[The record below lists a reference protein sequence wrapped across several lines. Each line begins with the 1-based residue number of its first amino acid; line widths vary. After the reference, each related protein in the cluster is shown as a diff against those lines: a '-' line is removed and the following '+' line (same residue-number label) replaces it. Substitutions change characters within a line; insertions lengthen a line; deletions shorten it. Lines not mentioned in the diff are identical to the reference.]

1 MIPMQLN
8 SKHLIL
14 VSTLWLGSLAATF
27 YFGKTTGETT
37 ASQNPATGSNAQS
50 SSNKSP
56 GGNANSAKSA
66 VAADTIPLKT
76 ILAQM
81 KTMMRGGGSMQ
92 NPNTMM
98 KLMGLLDKI
107 SPDDFPAAL
116 AEAEGMT
123 DPQSKMLLQMAVLGK
138 WAATDGPGAMKYAEE
153 HSKNMGM
160 MAQMAKMSVAS
171 AWAEND
177 PEAVWKW
184 YQSTKD
190 GDNAG
195 PMGGGMVLVSLFSNM
210 AAKNPEQA
218 FKRLAEIEGPSKQM
232 ALAGMFQSALFD
244 ADKRNAILV
253 QVDAMPDK
261 SERDQAKQSMLSQ
274 WMMMAPDEATDYIKS
289 QPAADQT
296 LLRQTAGQMLMM
308 NDPKKG
314 AAFMMDGATDADRAE
329 RYSTVIS
336 SWAHTDT
343 NAAGNWLNS
352 QPKGPELD
360 KAKQSFV
367 YAAATKDPESAMTW
381 ASTIT
386 DENTKTAAV
395 THAYTTW
402 KKTDATAAEKALQ
415 ASGLTPEKIQAV
427 QTKGNLL
434 QAPAAGPTATESL
447 PELVK

>member
-1 MIPMQLN
+1 MQLHQ
-8 SKHLIL
+8 KHLIL
-14 VSTLWLGSLAATF
+14 VGTLWLGSLAATY
-27 YFGKTTGETT
+27 YFGKTKGETAAADNRT
-37 ASQNPATGSNAQS
+37 AGSTAES
-50 SSNKSP
+50 SSSKGP
-56 GGNANSAKSA
+56 GGKAGANAASAKTNA
-66 VAADTIPLKT
+66 VGDTVPLKT

-138 WAATDGPGAMKYAEE
+138 WAATDGPAAMKYAEE

-190 GDNAG
+190 ADSAG
-195 PMGGGMVLVSLFSNM
+195 PMGGGMVLVSLFSSL
-210 AAKNPEQA
+210 AAKDPQLA
-218 FKRLAEIEGPSKQM
+218 FKRLGELEGPTKQM

-244 ADKRNAILV
+244 PDKRNAILA
-253 QVDAMPDK
+253 QVDAMSDK
-261 SERDQAKQSMLSQ
+261 SERDQAKQSMLGQ
-274 WMMMAPDEATDYIKS
+274 WMMMAPEEATAYVKS
-289 QPAADQT
+289 QPAAEQAT
-296 LLRQTAGQMLMM
+296 LRQTAGQMLMM
-308 NDPKKG
+308 TDPKKG
-314 AAFMMDGATDADRAE
+314 AAFIMDGATDADRAE
-329 RYSTVIS
+329 RYSSVVS
-336 SWAHTDT
+336 SWAHMDT
-343 NAAGNWLNS
+343 NAAGNWLNE

-367 YAAATKDPESAMTW
+367 FAAATKDPESAMTW
-381 ASTIT
+381 AATIT
-386 DENTKTAAV
+386 DETTKTTAI
-395 THAYTTW
+395 THAYSAW
-402 KKTDATAAEKALQ
+402 KKTDAAAAEKALQ
-415 ASGLTPEKIQAV
+415 ASGLTPEKIQA
-427 QTKGNLL
+427 L
-434 QAPAAGPTATESL
+434 QNQGATPAAPV
-447 PELVK
+447 VKEAN